1 MSKHIE
7 ELTQSILIKKKHPF
21 NLSFAL
27 VFTGPLLTAITLF
40 TLDMSG
46 ITSPPSWANWL
57 MFAIFVPLIITSL
70 VIGQKRELVG
80 AYGETILL
88 LIPTFVWLLPGHEQA
103 LNTMII
109 LAFVIVFVGFII
121 YSSANILRAVRHKDD
136 EKNRRVANVLLRIG
150 FVASTVTSTVLI
162 SIILIDWADHSLHLA
177 DYKGPAGEILQ
188 DYSLTGWIV
197 FISTIT
203 IIDALMLV
211 ILGLISSMKDSHVS
225 TFNESEFGYYK
236 GRKGK
241 EDNKKEVNIVEK
253 TMLIS
258 LKKRNKRK

>member
-40 TLDMSG
+40 ILNRTG
-46 ITSPPSWANWL
+46 VNEPPVWANWV
-57 MFAIFVPLIITSL
+57 MFAIFVPLIIVSL
-70 VIGQKRELVG
+70 IIGQKRELVG

-109 LAFVIVFVGFII
+109 LAFTIVLIGFII
-121 YSSANILRAVRHKDD
+121 YSSANLLRAIRHQDD
-136 EKNRRVANVLLRIG
+136 DRNRRIANVLLRIG

-177 DYKGPAGEILQ
+177 DKTMGGKIVQ
-188 DYSLTGWIV
+188 DYSVTGWIV
-197 FISTIT
+197 FISTVT

-211 ILGLISSMKDSHVS
+211 ILGLISSMKDSHIS
-225 TFNESEFGYYK
+225 TFNETEFGYYK
-236 GRKGK
+236 DRKG
-241 EDNKKEVNIVEK
+241 NKDQTKKIDFVEK
-253 TMLIS
+253 TMIID
-258 LKKRNKRK
+258 LKKRNRRK

>member
-40 TLDMSG
+40 ILNRAG
-46 ITSPPSWANWL
+46 VNEPPVWANWV

-70 VIGQKRELVG
+70 IIGQKRELVG

-109 LAFVIVFVGFII
+109 LAFAIVLIGFII
-121 YSSANILRAVRHKDD
+121 YSSANILRAVRHQDD
-136 EKNRRVANVLLRIG
+136 DKNRRIANVLLRIG

-177 DYKGPAGEILQ
+177 DKTVGKEVIQ
-188 DYSLTGWIV
+188 DYSVTGWIV
-197 FISTIT
+197 FISTVT

-225 TFNESEFGYYK
+225 TFNETEFGYYK
-236 GRKGK
+236 
-241 EDNKKEVNIVEK
+241 NKKGNKDETKKVDIVEK
-253 TMLIS
+253 TMLID